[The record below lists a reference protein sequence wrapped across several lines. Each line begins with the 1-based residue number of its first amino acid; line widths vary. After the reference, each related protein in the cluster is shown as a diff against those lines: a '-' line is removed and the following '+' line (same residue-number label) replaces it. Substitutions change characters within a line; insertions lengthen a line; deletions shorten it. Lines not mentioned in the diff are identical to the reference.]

1 MKKAL
6 IAYVATLLT
15 FLLLDGIWLG
25 LLMAPTYRELLGSLM
40 LEKPLLLP
48 AAVFYCLYVIGCV
61 VFVVLPALSWQRAAK
76 LGALLGLVAYGTY
89 DLTNWAT
96 LRGGGQLQTFGNE
109 QKFQTKQRT
118 GQQAAAPGAADL
130 IPTAL
135 PADQQTDQQRRNPRA
150 PRRLHHRRDV
160 RCRPL
165 DQDLLHTPDQA
176 QADHHLQGKTVGIA
190 PLGTH
195 RNTSNTHNMAGHP
208 MVRKQCRG
216 LSISRAKKAV
226 WKRH

>member
-48 AAVFYCLYVIGCV
+48 AAVFYCLYVIGCG
-61 VFVVLPALSWQRAAK
+61 VFVALPALSWQRAAN

-96 LRGGGQLQTFGNE
+96 LRDWSMQVSLMDWAWGTV
-109 QKFQTKQRT
+109 
-118 GQQAAAPGAADL
+118 A
-130 IPTAL
+130 TAV
-135 PADQQTDQQRRNPRA
+135 A
-150 PRRLHHRRDV
+150 
-160 RCRPL
+160 C
-165 DQDLLHTPDQA
+165 
-176 QADHHLQGKTVGIA
+176 TVGY
-190 PLGTH
+190 L
-195 RNTSNTHNMAGHP
+195 
-208 MVRKQCRG
+208 V
-216 LSISRAKKAV
+216 AKRFA
-226 WKRH
+226 

>member
-89 DLTNWAT
+89 DLSNWAT
-96 LRGGGQLQTFGNE
+96 LQGWSASLALLDMAWGMLASALACSFGV
-109 QKFQTKQRT
+109 FCACRW
-118 GQQAAAPGAADL
+118 APGA
-130 IPTAL
+130 
-135 PADQQTDQQRRNPRA
+135 N
-150 PRRLHHRRDV
+150 
-160 RCRPL
+160 
-165 DQDLLHTPDQA
+165 
-176 QADHHLQGKTVGIA
+176 GG
-190 PLGTH
+190 
-195 RNTSNTHNMAGHP
+195 N
-208 MVRKQCRG
+208 
-216 LSISRAKKAV
+216 
-226 WKRH
+226 

>member
-40 LEKPLLLP
+40 LEKPLLVP
-48 AAVFYCLYVIGCV
+48 AAVFYCLYVVGCV

-96 LRGGGQLQTFGNE
+96 LRGWSMQVSLMDWAWGTV
-109 QKFQTKQRT
+109 
-118 GQQAAAPGAADL
+118 A
-130 IPTAL
+130 TAI
-135 PADQQTDQQRRNPRA
+135 A
-150 PRRLHHRRDV
+150 
-160 RCRPL
+160 C
-165 DQDLLHTPDQA
+165 
-176 QADHHLQGKTVGIA
+176 TVGF
-190 PLGTH
+190 L
-195 RNTSNTHNMAGHP
+195 
-208 MVRKQCRG
+208 
-216 LSISRAKKAV
+216 LAKRLA
-226 WKRH
+226 

>member
-1 MKKAL
+1 MLQATQEVGSMKKAL

-15 FLLLDGIWLG
+15 FLLLDGMWLG

-96 LRGGGQLQTFGNE
+96 LRDWSVQVSLMDWAWGTV
-109 QKFQTKQRT
+109 
-118 GQQAAAPGAADL
+118 A
-130 IPTAL
+130 TAV
-135 PADQQTDQQRRNPRA
+135 A
-150 PRRLHHRRDV
+150 
-160 RCRPL
+160 C
-165 DQDLLHTPDQA
+165 
-176 QADHHLQGKTVGIA
+176 TVGY
-190 PLGTH
+190 L
-195 RNTSNTHNMAGHP
+195 
-208 MVRKQCRG
+208 V
-216 LSISRAKKAV
+216 AKRFA
-226 WKRH
+226 

>member
-1 MKKAL
+1 MLQATEEVGSMKKAL

-40 LEKPLLLP
+40 LDKPLLLP

-96 LRGGGQLQTFGNE
+96 LRDWSMQVSLMDWAWGTV
-109 QKFQTKQRT
+109 
-118 GQQAAAPGAADL
+118 A
-130 IPTAL
+130 TAV
-135 PADQQTDQQRRNPRA
+135 A
-150 PRRLHHRRDV
+150 
-160 RCRPL
+160 C
-165 DQDLLHTPDQA
+165 
-176 QADHHLQGKTVGIA
+176 TVGY
-190 PLGTH
+190 L
-195 RNTSNTHNMAGHP
+195 MA
-208 MVRKQCRG
+208 
-216 LSISRAKKAV
+216 
-226 WKRH
+226 KRFT

>member
-25 LLMAPTYRELLGSLM
+25 LLMAPTYRELLGPLM

-61 VFVVLPALSWQRAAK
+61 VFVVLPAVSWQRAAK

-96 LRGGGQLQTFGNE
+96 LRDWSVQVSLMDWAWGTV
-109 QKFQTKQRT
+109 
-118 GQQAAAPGAADL
+118 A
-130 IPTAL
+130 TAV
-135 PADQQTDQQRRNPRA
+135 A
-150 PRRLHHRRDV
+150 
-160 RCRPL
+160 C
-165 DQDLLHTPDQA
+165 
-176 QADHHLQGKTVGIA
+176 TVGY
-190 PLGTH
+190 L
-195 RNTSNTHNMAGHP
+195 
-208 MVRKQCRG
+208 V
-216 LSISRAKKAV
+216 AKRFA
-226 WKRH
+226 